1 MKEGAER
8 KNPFDEI
15 ALHLEE
21 NNPIL
26 NAPTPPGNAVNFQ
39 EIYYD
44 GHEIQNRTLFMGENA
59 ENREPIFKIFS
70 MTKPM
75 TSALVFK
82 LQELGVIDIH
92 DQVMDYLSYKSGKLK
107 GVGEFPDLT
116 DITIEDLLRHTS
128 GLQDYVPAFDDMEAS
143 QNITRN
149 ECLKYVPKEKYP
161 DNNCHYCNAN
171 YLLIGKLLD
180 ALHAKI
186 NEKDPTYQGKCVA
199 DLFKKYIFEPCGMQN
214 AFLDSENTARE
225 NIAWN
230 KIQGGL
236 ITHGNSH
243 HFKRAWS
250 VPTFE
255 AGGVITS
262 LKEVAYFWDGLFK
275 NKIIN
280 ENSLKQMT
288 KETPAGKLDEEGYLF
303 YGAGINIAKT
313 TDGNTLFFHPGAFVG
328 QQGNAGYAVFKNK
341 PAKAYAD
348 VTCCI
353 ADHDQKKIL
362 NDEEF
367 DAIKPKIRALY
378 NVARIEPFNLAYK
391 DSKVKITLSHEQDEI
406 VGSVPKNTI
415 KPNK

>member
-1 MKEGAER
+1 MKEGSGR
-8 KNPFDEI
+8 NNPFDEI
-15 ALHLEE
+15 ALHIEE

-26 NAPTPPGNAVNFQ
+26 NAPIPPGNAVNFQ

-44 GHEIQNRTLFMGENA
+44 GQDIQNRTLFMGENA
-59 ENREPIFKIFS
+59 KNQEPIFKIFS

-75 TSALVFK
+75 TSALVFR

-92 DQVMDYLSYKSGKLK
+92 DPVMNYLSYEDGKLK

-116 DITIEDLLRHTS
+116 DITIENLLCHTS

-149 ECLKYVPKEKYP
+149 EFLKYVPKEKYP
-161 DNNCHYCNAN
+161 DNNRHYCNAN
-171 YLLIGKLLD
+171 YVLIGKLLD
-180 ALHAKI
+180 TLHAKI
-186 NEKDPTYQGKCVA
+186 QEKDPTYEGKCVA

-236 ITHGNSH
+236 ITNSNYDQ
-243 HFKRAWS
+243 FKRAWS

-262 LKEVAYFWDGLFK
+262 LREVTYFWDGLFK
-275 NKIIN
+275 SKIIN

-288 KETPAGKLDEEGYLF
+288 KETLAGKLDEEGYLF

-313 TDGNTLFFHPGAFVG
+313 TDGHTLFFHPGAFIG
-328 QQGNAGYAVFKNK
+328 QQGNAGYAVFKET

-353 ADHDQKKIL
+353 ADHEKKKIL
-362 NDEEF
+362 NDEKF
-367 DAIKPKIRALY
+367 NAIKPKIEALY
-378 NVARIEPFNLAYK
+378 NISRAESLTLAYK
-391 DSKVKITLSHEQDEI
+391 DSKVKITHSHEQDKI
-406 VGSVPKNTI
+406 VDLTPKNP
-415 KPNK
+415 KKLNK